1 MPQKQSLEPRLI
13 IRVCV
18 ASYMPNAFNKRL
30 PACVCVCVCEWGC
43 VYVSFRIVPD
53 FFLFFLFLCCSI
65 PRNGGSQ
72 YAFSCPVSTNDKKG
86 KGCVCVCARAHAQ
99 GFCLIIF
106 IFISI
111 AVQPLRNGGPQY
123 ACSGLVSTNNTKT
136 MVCVCLCVSQR
147 WDTRAIQGRG
157 RIFQA

>member
-1 MPQKQSLEPRLI
+1 MC

-18 ASYMPNAFNKRL
+18 
-30 PACVCVCVCEWGC
+30 
-43 VYVSFRIVPD
+43 
-53 FFLFFLFLCCSI
+53 
-65 PRNGGSQ
+65 
-72 YAFSCPVSTNDKKG
+72 
-86 KGCVCVCARAHAQ
+86 RAHSP

-136 MVCVCLCVSQR
+136 MVCVCVYVCVCVCVCVCV
-147 WDTRAIQGRG
+147 
-157 RIFQA
+157 